1 MSNRPV
7 ALITKRNPGYFGIPL
22 ARLMARAGHDLVLH
36 TPAQGANH
44 PIPESENAGL
54 AVELERLGAQVE
66 MVPDADI
73 NTLEGNQRLVDA
85 AMNRFGRLDA
95 ACLITGRMIF
105 RDFLET
111 AREEWEDEKRDNIDS
126 VFYGLQAVLPPMI
139 AAGTGR
145 VLVSTSSLATRP
157 EPRLSLYSA
166 TKACANA
173 LVRAA
178 AFDYSEHGVA
188 INAIGTSFMDAMG
201 FKTAFGA
208 DEPGRRAELEAQVP
222 LRRLGTVEE
231 VAEFA
236 AVLLDG
242 RCHFQTGQ
250 FFNLSG
256 GWSH

>member
-1 MSNRPV
+1 MTSRPV

-22 ARLMARAGHDLVLH
+22 ARLLARSGHDLVLH
-36 TPAQGANH
+36 TPSQGANH
-44 PIPESENAGL
+44 PIPASENAGL
-54 AVELERLGAQVE
+54 VAELEQLGAAVEP
-66 MVPDADI
+66 VPDADI

-85 AMNRFGRLDA
+85 AMKRFGRLDA
-95 ACLITGRMIF
+95 ACLITGRMLF

-111 AREEWEDEKRDNIDS
+111 SKANWEDEKRDNIDS

-139 AAGTGR
+139 SAGTGR
-145 VLVSTSSLATRP
+145 VLVSTSSIATRP
-157 EPRLSLYSA
+157 EHRLSLYAA

-173 LVRAA
+173 LVRSA
-178 AFDYSEHGVA
+178 AFEYSKHGVA
-188 INAIGTSFMDAMG
+188 VNAIGTNFMDATG

-208 DEPGRRAELEAQVP
+208 DEPDRRAELEAQVP
-222 LRRLGTVEE
+222 LRKLGTVEE